1 MDRKEDRGL
10 LFDEK
15 TISAIRDKF
24 CRIDV
29 DADGSQRL
37 FLKTQGDLYV

>member
-29 DADGSQRL
+29 DADGSERL
-37 FLKTQGDLYV
+37 FFENAGGLYV

>member
-29 DADGSQRL
+29 DADGSE
-37 FLKTQGDLYV
+37 KTIF